1 MLLGVNSDKD
11 IETARKYVKQKDINW
26 RSFWAGEDGT
36 RGPIPIKWNIST
48 WPSSFVIDAKGVIR
62 YKNIRGDELD
72 DAITKLLAEAG
83 HEVEIKHEDEK
94 KKEDASK

>member
-1 MLLGVNSDKD
+1 MGVNSDED
-11 IETARKYVKQKDINW
+11 IETARKYVKKKDINW

>member
-1 MLLGVNSDKD
+1 MLLGVNSDED
-11 IETARKYVKQKDINW
+11 IETARKYVKKKDINW